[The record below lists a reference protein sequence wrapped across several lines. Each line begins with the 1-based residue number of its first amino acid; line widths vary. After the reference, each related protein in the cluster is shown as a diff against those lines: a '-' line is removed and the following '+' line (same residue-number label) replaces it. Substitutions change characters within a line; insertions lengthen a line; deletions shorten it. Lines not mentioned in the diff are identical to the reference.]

1 MKPTALIFALLLL
14 IQAVGQES
22 TPPSTGGG
30 HSQNCRGNE
39 NDSPDCVTPPRP
51 IYYPDPDYPVKERK
65 KGHEGTVMLSL
76 VVDADGVAHDITVS
90 ESLSPAFDAAAVD
103 AVKKWKFS
111 LATKNGKPISA
122 HAAIQITFR
131 GPGRK
136 GS

>member
-1 MKPTALIFALLLL
+1 
-14 IQAVGQES
+14 
-22 TPPSTGGG
+22 
-30 HSQNCRGNE
+30 
-39 NDSPDCVTPPRP
+39 
-51 IYYPDPDYPVKERK
+51 
-65 KGHEGTVMLSL
+65 MLSL

-111 LATKNGKPISA
+111 PATKNGKPISA